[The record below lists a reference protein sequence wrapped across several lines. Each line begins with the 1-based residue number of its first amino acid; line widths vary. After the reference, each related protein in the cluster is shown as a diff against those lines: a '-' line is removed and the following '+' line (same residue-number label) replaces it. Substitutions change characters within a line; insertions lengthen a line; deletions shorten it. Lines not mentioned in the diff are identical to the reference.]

1 MSQDWIERPEIGTRG
16 IITFSVALVRRVG
29 RTAARC
35 LLAPAALYFFLSRGP
50 ERRAS
55 RAFLSRAF
63 GRPAHWWEVLRH
75 HYIYSATI
83 LDRVFL
89 LSESFRRFDVRIEG
103 LDELHAQMDRG
114 RGVLLLGAHVGSFEI
129 LRTLGEQRPDVR
141 ICVVMDRQQTPGLN
155 ETLHALNPSIA
166 ANIIDAGADPAELA
180 LAMHAA
186 AREGALIGLL
196 GDRARPG
203 EGVREV
209 EFFGARAGFP
219 VAPYLIAS
227 LLDVPVVL
235 CIGLYRGGNRYDLYF
250 ETFADELRLQRATRE
265 QELGQWAQR
274 YAARLEHY
282 TRLAPYNW
290 FNLYDFWH
298 RRTDSGVAR
307 REPVA
312 GVRADA

>member
-1 MSQDWIERPEIGTRG
+1 M
-16 IITFSVALVRRVG
+16 
-29 RTAARC
+29 
-35 LLAPAALYFFLSRGP
+35 
-50 ERRAS
+50 
-55 RAFLSRAF
+55 
-63 GRPAHWWEVLRH
+63 LRH
-75 HYIYSATI
+75 HYVYSATI
-83 LDRVFL
+83 LDRAFL
-89 LSESFRRFDVRIEG
+89 LSESFRRSTCASRDFDQ
-103 LDELHAQMDRG
+103 LHAQMDRG
-114 RGVLLLGAHVGSFEI
+114 RGAAARAHVGSFEI

-141 ICVVMDRQQTPGLN
+141 ICVVMDRKQTPGLN

-166 ANIIDAGADPAELA
+166 ANIIDAGSDPAELA
-180 LAMHAA
+180 LAMHSA

-209 EFFGARAGFP
+209 EFFGSRAGFP

-265 QELGQWAQR
+265 HELGHWVQR

-290 FNLYDFWH
+290 FNLMI
-298 RRTDSGVAR
+298 SGIVALDPGAAR

-312 GVRADA
+312 GVPRRRLKRPHWSR